1 MGFDVSAFALSYKEK
16 LLAILIFTFIQAPT
30 SGYYRFY
37 LASDD
42 ESELWLSTD
51 EDKGNARKLAEL
63 KEMKR
68 TGYTGYQQWN
78 K

>member
-1 MGFDVSAFALSYKEK
+1 MLQHGKYNHLVDDLTP
-16 LLAILIFTFIQAPT
+16 ILPLPQPPA
-30 SGYYRFY
+30 SGDYVFY

-51 EDKGNARKLAEL
+51 EDKGNVRKLAEL
-63 KEMKR
+63 KEAKK
-68 TGYTGYQQWN
+68 TGHTGYQQWN